1 MKVKW
6 RFIIPPTRPL
16 ATSSAQLE
24 EPESFIFHSEMQKR
38 KGPEAT
44 KKKGKNHNKWLA
56 EQCNCD
62 KGHV

>member
-44 KKKGKNHNKWLA
+44 KKKEKTITSG
-56 EQCNCD
+56 
-62 KGHV
+62 

>member
-6 RFIIPPTRPL
+6 RFIIPPPPRPL

-44 KKKGKNHNKWLA
+44 KRKEKTITS
-56 EQCNCD
+56 E
-62 KGHV
+62 